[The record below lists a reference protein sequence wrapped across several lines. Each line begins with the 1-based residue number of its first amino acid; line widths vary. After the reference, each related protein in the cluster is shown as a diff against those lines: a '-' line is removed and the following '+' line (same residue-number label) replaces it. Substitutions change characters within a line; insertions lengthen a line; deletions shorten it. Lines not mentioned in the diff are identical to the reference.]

1 MSEAY
6 AGEIRRFPYEQIPDD
21 WLACDGTV
29 LPSDRYPVL
38 SKIIGNTYGGDAG
51 AGTFALPDLRNA
63 VAVSQ
68 GGNAGAVGTS
78 VYVPG
83 PAAAYQTVCFAIN
96 TVGIYPVPPSA

>member
-6 AGEIRRFPYEQIPDD
+6 VGEIRRFPYQQIPDG

-29 LPSDRYPVL
+29 VPTDRYPVL
-38 SKIIGNTYGGDAG
+38 YKVIGNTYGGDAG
-51 AGTFALPDLRNA
+51 GSTFTLPNLQNA

-68 GGNAGAVGTS
+68 GGNAGALGVA

-83 PAAAYQTVCFAIN
+83 PEAAYQTVCFAIN
-96 TVGIYPVPPSA
+96 TIGLYPVPPSE